1 MLCKMIKVRIVIQSS
16 LEQGRILENHGLLK
30 ARCERGFILTVG
42 FDSIKNQSVIFA
54 CRSPRELPALPK
66 AACPWWLLAP
76 TGSFSFT
83 FVGLYQVFCTVE
95 QSRFVLMLWGNDLL
109 LVKALKHMAG
119 RLLTMLLS

>member
-83 FVGLYQVFCTVE
+83 FVGLYQVLHYLGSIV
-95 QSRFVLMLWGNDLL
+95 Q
-109 LVKALKHMAG
+109 
-119 RLLTMLLS
+119 LSSQGSWSCFGEMTYCWSKG